1 MEKNMEIFRQ
11 GDILLVRVSK
21 KPNGLRRA
29 ESTNG
34 RFILARGEQTG
45 HHHSVLAE
53 EAELLLDKD
62 GEMFLQAMSDAVAL
76 EHQEHATLTLPKGTY
91 KVIRQRSYTPQA
103 IIRVAD

>member
-1 MEKNMEIFRQ
+1 MEIYRQ
-11 GDILLVRVSK
+11 GDVLLVKVTKPKGLK
-21 KPNGLRRA
+21 KQQA
-29 ESTNG
+29 KNG
-34 RFILARGEQTG
+34 RHILAYGEATG

-91 KVIRQRSYTPQA
+91 KVIRQREYHPLELR
-103 IIRVAD
+103 RVAD